1 MATMR
6 FQIEPGCSSS
16 PSPFQRERGVR
27 VGPSRESRMFSCLAA
42 EARASS
48 AATRGRPTIVL
59 LLTLIGFIPPLSAS
73 AKVNYQDDAL
83 PIFRNNC
90 LSCHNPD
97 QKKDGLDLSTFAS
110 MMAGNSDGP
119 VVTPGDPENSPL
131 YRVITHEDEP
141 TMPPKRDKLAKADLD
156 LIKRWIASGALE
168 TANGAAPPVANPL
181 ANLTLSAASAEAAP
195 KVVPM
200 PAKLTLQPAVL
211 AHRSGALD
219 CLAASPWA
227 PIVAVGGQ
235 GQVMLYDVRNL
246 DLLGIIPFP
255 AGQPQVTT
263 FSRNGQLLLIG
274 GGQAALSGK
283 CSIWNITT
291 GQHITDVGNEF
302 DSVLTAD
309 ISPDQSTVAL
319 GGPSKTLKLYSTH
332 DGSLIKSI
340 AKVHTDWILAVAFSP
355 DGKLLA
361 SGDRAGNLHV
371 WEADTADEVY
381 DLPVQKG
388 AVTALAFRRDSN
400 ILASASDD
408 GAIALWDMSSGKPL
422 RSWPAHAKGV
432 TSICFAHDG
441 SLVSCG
447 RDRNLQMWKPDGSPA
462 GQIDQFSDLPLHAVF
477 TTGDKYIVAGDWTG
491 DIRVYRVAD
500 DKHEAKRIGSLS
512 DNPPPLSDQI
522 AAAQK
527 RLDAARQADAKAQV
541 ELHAAQEADTALQ
554 LAANPPPPSP
564 PPASPPTTN
573 PTTKPAPPAPLAPP
587 HPKIDPA
594 QLTASHNR
602 LTATATT
609 AQHTAADLKAAEAE
623 LMRLK
628 SAPSMPSS

>member
-1 MATMR
+1 MLSMR
-6 FQIEPGCSSS
+6 FPSFWKAASS
-16 PSPFQRERGVR
+16 PWPSKGEGRVR
-27 VGPSRESRMFSCLAA
+27 VQPSRNLRIFSPAA
-42 EARASS
+42 ADRRASS
-48 AATRGRPTIVL
+48 PATGGKRAILVLFALIATI
-59 LLTLIGFIPPLSAS
+59 PALSA
-73 AKVNYQDDAL
+73 AGKLNYQDDAL
-83 PIFRNNC
+83 PVFRNNC
-90 LSCHNPD
+90 LSCHNSD
-97 QKKDGLDLSTFAS
+97 QKKDGLDLSSYAS
-110 MMAGNSDGP
+110 MLAGNSDGP

-168 TANGAAPPVANPL
+168 TPNGTAPPVANPL
-181 ANLTLSAASAEAAP
+181 ANLTLSAASSEAVP
-195 KVVPM
+195 KIAPM

-211 AHRSGALD
+211 ARRSGALD

-235 GQVMLYDVRNL
+235 GQVMLYDVRNF

-283 CSIWNITT
+283 VSIWNITT
-291 GQHITDVGNEF
+291 GQHITDVGNEY

-332 DGSLIKSI
+332 DGSLIKAI
-340 AKVHTDWILAVAFSP
+340 AKVHTDWILAVAYSP

-371 WEADTADEVY
+371 WDADTGDEVY

-408 GAIALWDMSSGKPL
+408 GTIALWDMSSGKSIK
-422 RSWPAHAKGV
+422 SWLAHDKGV
-432 TSICFAHDG
+432 TSISFGYDG

-447 RDRNLQMWKPDGSPA
+447 RDRNLRIWKPDGSLA

-522 AAAQK
+522 AEAQK
-527 RLDAARQADAKAQV
+527 RLDAAKQADAKAQAD
-541 ELHAAQEADTALQ
+541 LRAAQTADAALK
-554 LAANPPPPSP
+554 LAANPPSAPR
-564 PPASPPTTN
+564 PPTTN
-573 PTTKPAPPAPLAPP
+573 PATKPAQPAPR
-587 HPKIDPA
+587 PKIDPA
-594 QLTASHNR
+594 QLAASFNRVVTAK
-602 LTATATT
+602 ATGQRA
-609 AQHTAADLKAAEAE
+609 AADVQAALGE
-623 LMRLK
+623 LSRLQ
-628 SAPSMPSS
+628 SAPPLPHS